1 MGRLPETEAL
11 MEPRRGLGFGGSLLV
26 VMVVLGLAAASGI
39 IPFRQVIAYD
49 RSVDLAREQRDALI
63 AANAHLEQQIAA
75 LSTDGEV
82 ERLAREDFGLV
93 MPGETALVA
102 VGVPDDSPIQ
112 NPRATRFVDETPWWQ
127 TLWAFITGQ
136 DLVANDG

>member
-1 MGRLPETEAL
+1 
-11 MEPRRGLGFGGSLLV
+11 MEPRRGLGFGGFLLAV
-26 VMVVLGLAAASGI
+26 VVVLGLAAASGI
-39 IPFRQVIAYD
+39 IPFRQVMAYD

-75 LSTDGEV
+75 LETDGEV

-102 VGVPDDSPIQ
+102 VAVPDNSPPATPQ
-112 NPRATRFVDETPWWQ
+112 ATRFVDETPWWR
-127 TLWAFITGQ
+127 TLWGFITGQ
-136 DLVANDG
+136 DLAASDG